1 MVENV
6 GVFSY
11 FKRNFFLAKFN
22 FSALADISAKI
33 AMFFYV
39 PYTVS
44 TFLRSIVNSEK
55 KINHT
60 DSRSVIIATL
70 HYN

>member
-1 MVENV
+1 M
-6 GVFSY
+6 FM
-11 FKRNFFLAKFN
+11 RFFLLQTKILSAKVH
-22 FSALADISAKI
+22 FSASADISAKI